1 MLGSL
6 KKACAPAI
14 AAVGGVLAIGS
25 RIFDGKDM
33 AELGLPF
40 WAWEVIG
47 AGIFFIAIGTIV
59 VGDQR
64 RIEELNQDSQVP
76 SPHIGGESVIGTK
89 DNPIVPEA
97 TLHIYIGAHDFG
109 TSSGGGGFPN
119 DPVDALWL
127 RIYAVFNMANTV
139 LLQSIWLKLDSIQI
153 QSNGWIAKTDGGL
166 LQQNHYF
173 AIPHSI
179 SPGKHNAQMP
189 VEADDKWWGSHSF
202 RIEVPKR

>member
-1 MLGSL
+1 MGSDRSGN
-6 KKACAPAI
+6 I
-14 AAVGGVLAIGS
+14 FHRNRNDSRRGS
-25 RIFDGKDM
+25 TSDRRVKSGFPGAFPSYWRGKC
-33 AELGLPF
+33 F
-40 WAWEVIG
+40 G
-47 AGIFFIAIGTIV
+47 A
-59 VGDQR
+59 
-64 RIEELNQDSQVP
+64 
-76 SPHIGGESVIGTK
+76 K

-119 DPVDALWL
+119 DPVDALGL

-139 LLQSIWLKLDSIQI
+139 LLQSNWLKLDSIQI

-166 LQQNHYF
+166 LQQNYYF

-189 VEADDKWWGSHSF
+189 IEADDKWWGSHSF